1 MAPRKEHRDDD
12 ARPGQ
17 SPAVRHTGD
26 GARLVPP
33 GRSDHADD
41 RAGTDGSA
49 VLRPPMRAE
58 LRDAVARA
66 APPGGADPAAHDRE
80 PAGDGA
86 ALRAG
91 PQPADRDDRGR
102 PHAARLPNTAGAARP
117 RVDARGADQRDD
129 PDGRGVAGAPATPRA
144 ADADARPGARPPRG
158 GAAMARGAQADRVP
172 AHTVAG
178 EAGPGLCVRAAPPS
192 RPASVARGRVQ
203 LELPDEPPPVNP
215 ALGCRAADLAAR
227 LCGRARELGAETL
240 ARRFAGIVASAER
253 SARAYLRDPR
263 GTAGW
268 DGPGIGGAAAA
279 RADAPQQSG
288 PAARRDGGLDV
299 FFAARRS
306 RAAARAA
313 AADRRRL
320 TSWTQH
326 EQSFPPDGPPADGEV
341 DQSLERDAA
350 LQRAST
356 SGGRRVRAMR
366 DRLREV
372 HREIAPV
379 VLNAKGKDVFARHR
393 KCGVC
398 RRETAGVELKLG
410 RTGVASFVGLVL
422 SGSVWACPPCS
433 YVICRKRAEELRTV
447 LTRHAAIGGG
457 DCMLTLTT
465 PHDLGDALKPMRQ
478 QTARAWRFVC
488 SGNPWKRV
496 RARYGIQFVRGAE
509 VTHGANGWHPHLHVV
524 LLTRRPL
531 SDAQQREL
539 EGFFWRRWSRAITK
553 PHKETGTQYR
563 VPLEGVGFFVR

>member
-1 MAPRKEHRDDD
+1 
-12 ARPGQ
+12 
-17 SPAVRHTGD
+17 
-26 GARLVPP
+26 
-33 GRSDHADD
+33 
-41 RAGTDGSA
+41 
-49 VLRPPMRAE
+49 
-58 LRDAVARA
+58 
-66 APPGGADPAAHDRE
+66 
-80 PAGDGA
+80 
-86 ALRAG
+86 
-91 PQPADRDDRGR
+91 
-102 PHAARLPNTAGAARP
+102 
-117 RVDARGADQRDD
+117 
-129 PDGRGVAGAPATPRA
+129 
-144 ADADARPGARPPRG
+144 
-158 GAAMARGAQADRVP
+158 
-172 AHTVAG
+172 
-178 EAGPGLCVRAAPPS
+178 
-192 RPASVARGRVQ
+192 
-203 LELPDEPPPVNP
+203 
-215 ALGCRAADLAAR
+215 
-227 LCGRARELGAETL
+227 
-240 ARRFAGIVASAER
+240 
-253 SARAYLRDPR
+253 
-263 GTAGW
+263 
-268 DGPGIGGAAAA
+268 
-279 RADAPQQSG
+279 
-288 PAARRDGGLDV
+288 
-299 FFAARRS
+299 
-306 RAAARAA
+306 
-313 AADRRRL
+313 
-320 TSWTQH
+320 
-326 EQSFPPDGPPADGEV
+326 
-341 DQSLERDAA
+341 
-350 LQRAST
+350 
-356 SGGRRVRAMR
+356 MR

-422 SGSVWACPPCS
+422 CGSVWACPPCS

-563 VPLEGVGFFVR
+563 VPLEGVGARITRLGREDYLAKLGLGDEVASAVTKSARPGHRTAFQILYDIWRAKGANAADIALWREYVAEMQGAKQLTWSAGLRKRYALAEQTDLELVEANLPDGPTVYAFSNQVWADFVAPHVERRIRLKQTAERYPLDEAADRIVRMLDRWAGLEPVPF